1 MFYII
6 LFIEYKM
13 NRAEILKSILNH
25 KTDISDTTA
34 RVYVA
39 TLASLA
45 KHFDWTDVK
54 NFTTKSKEILKYLDT
69 LNPTRHK
76 AMLSALIAI
85 VSHKTYSKIYKDKM
99 LDVGAKCR
107 EEEEKQ
113 EKSEKEEANWESWD
127 TILNVYHEL
136 EQEALPLFKKDKLNS
151 GNLKTLQHYV
161 ILSCYVLIPPRRIA
175 DFIYFK
181 VKDIEPKVD
190 NWFDD
195 KTNELVFSSY
205 KTSKHYGIQRVE
217 CPASLQAVFHKWFPI
232 ASKYSNYLI
241 FNSYGNHLTQPQL
254 TKMLN
259 TIFGKN
265 ISASMLRHI
274 YVTDVT
280 LKNVPKLTELEKVAH
295 DMGHSTTEQMLYKK
309 F

>member
-1 MFYII
+1 
-6 LFIEYKM
+6 M
-13 NRAEILKSILNH
+13 NRAEILKSILNN
-25 KTDISDTTA
+25 KSDISDNSA

-54 NFTTKSKEILKYLDT
+54 NFTSKSKDILKYLDT
-69 LNPTRHK
+69 LTPTRRK

-99 LDVGAKCR
+99 VEVSKECR
-107 EEEEKQ
+107 EEDEKQ
-113 EKSEKEEANWESWD
+113 EKSEKQEENWESWD
-127 TILNVYHEL
+127 SVLKLYHEL
-136 EQEALPLFKKDKLNS
+136 EEEALPLFKKNKLTS
-151 GNLKTLQHYV
+151 PYLKTLQHYV

-175 DFIYFK
+175 DFINFK
-181 VKDIEPKVD
+181 IKDIDKKTD

-195 KTNELVFSSY
+195 KTNELVFNQY
-205 KTSKHYGIQRVE
+205 KTAKNYGTQRVE
-217 CPASLQAVFHKWFPI
+217 CPESLQAVFQKWFPV
-232 ASKYSNYLI
+232 ASRYSEYLL

-259 TIFGKN
+259 AIFDKN

-274 YVTDVT
+274 YISDVT
-280 LKNVPKLTELEKVAH
+280 LKNMPKLSELEKVAH
-295 DMGHSTTEQMLYKK
+295 DMGHSTAEQMIYKK

>member
-1 MFYII
+1 
-6 LFIEYKM
+6 M

-25 KTDISDTTA
+25 KSDISDNSA

-39 TLASLA
+39 SLASLA

-54 NFTTKSKEILKYLDT
+54 NFTSKSKDILKYLET
-69 LNPTRHK
+69 LTPTRRK
-76 AMLSALIAI
+76 AILAALIAI
-85 VSHKTYSKIYKDKM
+85 VSHKTYSKIYKEKM
-99 LDVGAKCR
+99 VDVSKECR
-107 EEEEKQ
+107 EEDEKQ
-113 EKSEKEEANWESWD
+113 EKSEKQEENWESWD
-127 TILNVYHEL
+127 NILKHYHEL
-136 EQEALPLFKKDKLNS
+136 EEEALPLLKKDKLTTP
-151 GNLKTLQHYV
+151 NLKTLQHYV

-181 VKDIEPKVD
+181 IKDINQKED

-195 KTNELVFSSY
+195 KTNELVFNNY
-205 KTSKHYGIQRVE
+205 KTAKNYGTQRVD
-217 CPASLQAVFHKWFPI
+217 CPESLQAVFRKWFPV
-232 ASKYSNYLI
+232 ASRYSEYLL

-259 TIFGKN
+259 AIFDKN

-274 YVTDVT
+274 YVSDVT
-280 LKNVPKLTELEKVAH
+280 LKNMPKLSELEKIAH
-295 DMGHSTTEQMLYKK
+295 DMGHSTAEQMMYKK

>member
-1 MFYII
+1 
-6 LFIEYKM
+6 M
-13 NRAEILKSILNH
+13 NRAEILKSVLNN
-25 KTDISDTTA
+25 KSDISDTSA

-45 KHFDWTDVK
+45 KHFEWTDVK
-54 NFTTKSKEILKYLDT
+54 NFTSKSKDILKYLDT
-69 LNPTRHK
+69 LTPTRRK

-99 LDVGAKCR
+99 IDVSKECR
-107 EEEEKQ
+107 DEDEKQ
-113 EKSEKEEANWESWD
+113 EKSQKQEENWESWD
-127 TILNVYHEL
+127 SVLKLYHEL
-136 EQEALPLFKKDKLNS
+136 EEEALPLFKKDKLTS
-151 GNLKTLQHYV
+151 PNLKTLQHYI

-181 VKDIEPKVD
+181 IKDIDQKQD
-190 NWFDD
+190 NWFDE
-195 KTNELVFSSY
+195 KTNELVFNNY
-205 KTSKHYGIQRVE
+205 KTAKNYGTQRVE
-217 CPASLQAVFHKWFPI
+217 CPESLQAVFRKWFPV
-232 ASKYSNYLI
+232 ASRYSEYLL

-259 TIFGKN
+259 TIFDKN

-274 YVTDVT
+274 YVSDVT
-280 LKNVPKLTELEKVAH
+280 LKNMPKLSELEKVAH
-295 DMGHSTTEQMLYKK
+295 DMGHSTAEQMLYKK

>member
-1 MFYII
+1 
-6 LFIEYKM
+6 M
-13 NRAEILKSILNH
+13 NRAEILKSILNN
-25 KTDISDTTA
+25 KSDISDNSA

-54 NFTTKSKEILKYLDT
+54 NFTSKSKDILKYIET
-69 LNPTRHK
+69 LSPTRRK

-99 LDVGAKCR
+99 VEVSKECR
-107 EEEEKQ
+107 EEDEKQ
-113 EKSEKEEANWESWD
+113 EKSEKQEENWESWD
-127 TILNVYHEL
+127 SVMKLYREL
-136 EQEALPLFKKDKLNS
+136 EEEALPLFKKDKLTS
-151 GNLKTLQHYV
+151 PNLKTLQHYV

-175 DFIYFK
+175 DFINFK
-181 VKDIEPKVD
+181 IKDIDQKQD

-195 KTNELVFSSY
+195 KTNELVFNNY
-205 KTSKHYGIQRVE
+205 KTAKNYGTQRVE
-217 CPASLQAVFHKWFPI
+217 CPESLQAVFRKWFPV
-232 ASKYSNYLI
+232 ASRYSEYLL

-259 TIFGKN
+259 AIFDKN

-274 YVTDVT
+274 YVSDVT
-280 LKNVPKLTELEKVAH
+280 LKNMPKLSELEKVAH
-295 DMGHSTTEQMLYKK
+295 DMGHSTAEQMMYKK

>member
-1 MFYII
+1 
-6 LFIEYKM
+6 M

-25 KTDISDTTA
+25 KSDISDNSA

-39 TLASLA
+39 SLASLA

-69 LNPTRHK
+69 LTPTRRK

-99 LDVGAKCR
+99 IEVSKECR
-107 EEEEKQ
+107 DEDEKQ
-113 EKSEKEEANWESWD
+113 EKSEKQEENWESWD
-127 TILNVYHEL
+127 NVLKLYREL
-136 EQEALPLFKKDKLNS
+136 EEEALPLFKKDKLTS
-151 GNLKTLQHYV
+151 PNLKTLQHYV

-175 DFIYFK
+175 DFINFK
-181 VKDIEPKVD
+181 IKDISQKED

-195 KTNELVFSSY
+195 KTNELVFNNY
-205 KTSKHYGIQRVE
+205 KTAKNYGTQRVD
-217 CPASLQAVFHKWFPI
+217 CPESLQAVFRKWFPV
-232 ASKYSNYLI
+232 ASRYSEYLL

-259 TIFGKN
+259 AIFDKN

-274 YVTDVT
+274 YVSDVT
-280 LKNVPKLTELEKVAH
+280 LKNMPKLSELEKVAH
-295 DMGHSTTEQMLYKK
+295 DMGHSTAEQMMYKK

>member
-1 MFYII
+1 
-6 LFIEYKM
+6 M

-25 KTDISDTTA
+25 KSDISDNSA

-54 NFTTKSKEILKYLDT
+54 NFTTKSKEILKYLET
-69 LNPTRHK
+69 LTPTRRK

-99 LDVGAKCR
+99 LDVGAECR

-113 EKSEKEEANWESWD
+113 EKSEKQEDNWESWD
-127 TILNVYHEL
+127 TVLKIYHEL
-136 EQEALPLFKKDKLNS
+136 EEEALPLFKKEKLNS
-151 GNLKTLQHYV
+151 ANLKTLQHYV
-161 ILSCYVLIPPRRIA
+161 VLSCYVLIPPRRIA
-175 DFIYFK
+175 DYINFK
-181 VKDIEPKVD
+181 IKDISPKVD

-195 KTNELVFSSY
+195 KTNELVFNNY
-205 KTSKHYGIQRVE
+205 KTAQHYGVQRVE
-217 CPASLQAVFHKWFPI
+217 CPESLQAVFKKWFPV
-232 ASKYSNYLI
+232 ASRCSEYLL

-259 TIFGKN
+259 AIFDKN

-274 YVTDVT
+274 YVSDVT
-280 LKNVPKLTELEKVAH
+280 LKNMPKLSELEKVAH
-295 DMGHSTTEQMLYKK
+295 DMGHSTAEQMMYKK

>member
-1 MFYII
+1 
-6 LFIEYKM
+6 M
-13 NRAEILKSILNH
+13 NRAEILKSILNN
-25 KTDISDTTA
+25 KSDISDNSA

-54 NFTTKSKEILKYLDT
+54 NFTSKSKDILKYLET
-69 LNPTRHK
+69 LSPTRRK

-99 LDVGAKCR
+99 VEVSKECR
-107 EEEEKQ
+107 EEDEKQ
-113 EKSEKEEANWESWD
+113 EKSEKQEENWESWD
-127 TILNVYHEL
+127 SVMKLYREL
-136 EQEALPLFKKDKLNS
+136 EEEALPLFKKDKLTS
-151 GNLKTLQHYV
+151 PNLKTLQHYV

-175 DFIYFK
+175 DFINFK
-181 VKDIEPKVD
+181 IKDIDQKQD
-190 NWFDD
+190 NWFDE
-195 KTNELVFSSY
+195 KTNELVFNNY
-205 KTSKHYGIQRVE
+205 KTAKNYGTQRVE
-217 CPASLQAVFHKWFPI
+217 CPESLQAVFRKWFPV
-232 ASKYSNYLI
+232 ASRYSEYLL

-259 TIFGKN
+259 AIFDKN

-274 YVTDVT
+274 YVSDVT
-280 LKNVPKLTELEKVAH
+280 LKNMPKLSELEKVAH
-295 DMGHSTTEQMLYKK
+295 DMGHSTAEQMMYKK

>member
-1 MFYII
+1 
-6 LFIEYKM
+6 M
-13 NRAEILKSILNH
+13 NRAEILKSILNN
-25 KTDISDTTA
+25 KSDISDNSA

-54 NFTTKSKEILKYLDT
+54 NFTSKSKDILKYLET
-69 LNPTRHK
+69 LTPTRRK

-99 LDVGAKCR
+99 VEVSKECR
-107 EEEEKQ
+107 EEDEKQ
-113 EKSEKEEANWESWD
+113 EKSEKQEENWESWD
-127 TILNVYHEL
+127 SVLKLYHEL
-136 EQEALPLFKKDKLNS
+136 EEEALPLFKKDKLTTP
-151 GNLKTLQHYV
+151 NLKTLQHYV

-175 DFIYFK
+175 DFINFK
-181 VKDIEPKVD
+181 INDIDQKQD

-195 KTNELVFSSY
+195 KTNELVFNNY
-205 KTSKHYGIQRVE
+205 KTAKNYGTQRVE
-217 CPASLQAVFHKWFPI
+217 CPESLQAVFRKWFPV
-232 ASKYSNYLI
+232 ASRYSEYLL

-259 TIFGKN
+259 AIFDKN

-274 YVTDVT
+274 YVSDVT
-280 LKNVPKLTELEKVAH
+280 LKNMPKLSELEKVAH
-295 DMGHSTTEQMLYKK
+295 DMGHSTAEQMMYKK

>member
-1 MFYII
+1 
-6 LFIEYKM
+6 M
-13 NRAEILKSILNH
+13 NRAEILKSILNN
-25 KTDISDTTA
+25 KSDISDNSA

-54 NFTTKSKEILKYLDT
+54 NFTSKSKDILKYLDT
-69 LNPTRHK
+69 LTPTRRK

-99 LDVGAKCR
+99 VEVSKECR
-107 EEEEKQ
+107 EEDEKQ
-113 EKSEKEEANWESWD
+113 EKSEKQEENWESWD
-127 TILNVYHEL
+127 SVLKLYHEL
-136 EQEALPLFKKDKLNS
+136 EEEALPLFKKDKLTTP
-151 GNLKTLQHYV
+151 NLKTLQHYV

-175 DFIYFK
+175 DYINFK
-181 VKDIEPKVD
+181 IKDISTKTD

-195 KTNELVFSSY
+195 KTNELVFNNY
-205 KTSKHYGIQRVE
+205 KTAKNYGTQRVE
-217 CPASLQAVFHKWFPI
+217 CPESLQAVFRRWFPV
-232 ASKYSNYLI
+232 ASRYSEYLL

-259 TIFGKN
+259 AIFDKN

-274 YVTDVT
+274 YVSDVT
-280 LKNVPKLTELEKVAH
+280 LKNMPKLSELEKVAH
-295 DMGHSTTEQMLYKK
+295 DMGHDVSQQMLYKK

>member
-1 MFYII
+1 
-6 LFIEYKM
+6 M
-13 NRAEILKSILNH
+13 NRSEILKAILNN
-25 KTDISDTTA
+25 KTDISDNSA

-45 KHFDWTDVK
+45 KHFDWMDVK
-54 NFTTKSKEILKYLDT
+54 FFTNKSKEILSYLDT
-69 LNPTRHK
+69 LTVTRRK

-85 VSHKTYSKIYKDKM
+85 VSHKKVVEVYKKKM
-99 LDVGAKCR
+99 LDVGEEYR

-113 EKSEKEEANWESWD
+113 EKSEKESENWESWD
-127 TILNVYHEL
+127 NVLKVYHEL
-136 EQEALPLFKKDKLNS
+136 EEEALPLFKKEKLTSANI
-151 GNLKTLQHYV
+151 KTLQHYV

-175 DFIYFK
+175 DFINFK
-181 VKDIEPKVD
+181 IKDIDTKTD

-195 KTNELVFSSY
+195 KTNELVFNNY
-205 KTSKHYGIQRVE
+205 KTAKNYGTQRVE
-217 CPASLQAVFHKWFPI
+217 CPKSLQAVFSKWFPI
-232 ASKYSNYLI
+232 ASRYSEFML

-254 TKMLN
+254 TKILN

-274 YVTDVT
+274 YISDVT
-280 LKNVPKLTELEKVAH
+280 LKNVPKLSELEKVAQA
-295 DMGHSTTEQMLYKK
+295 MGHSTGEQMLYKK

>member
-1 MFYII
+1 
-6 LFIEYKM
+6 M
-13 NRAEILKSILNH
+13 NRAEILKSILNN
-25 KTDISDTTA
+25 KSDISDNSA

-54 NFTTKSKEILKYLDT
+54 NFTSKSKDILKYLDT
-69 LNPTRHK
+69 LTPTRRK

-99 LDVGAKCR
+99 VEVSKECR
-107 EEEEKQ
+107 DEDEKQ
-113 EKSEKEEANWESWD
+113 EKSEKQEENWESWD
-127 TILNVYHEL
+127 SVLKLYHEL
-136 EQEALPLFKKDKLNS
+136 EEEALPLFKKDKLTTP
-151 GNLKTLQHYV
+151 NLKTLQHYV

-175 DFIYFK
+175 DFINFK
-181 VKDIEPKVD
+181 IKDIDQKQD
-190 NWFDD
+190 NWFDE
-195 KTNELVFSSY
+195 KTNELVFNNY
-205 KTSKHYGIQRVE
+205 KTAKNYGTQRVE
-217 CPASLQAVFHKWFPI
+217 CPESLQAVFRKWFPV
-232 ASKYSNYLI
+232 ASRYSEYLL

-259 TIFGKN
+259 AIFDKN

-274 YVTDVT
+274 YVSDVT
-280 LKNVPKLTELEKVAH
+280 LKNMPKLSELEKVAH
-295 DMGHSTTEQMLYKK
+295 DMGHSTAEQMMYKK